1 MKTKF
6 TFKNGAV
13 RSINH
18 KAAEI
23 LQKAGKGTYQTRDMV
38 ADRFDP
44 TPYEPS
50 IPVNLAELEAAAE
63 LADDLAQQLRRH
75 GGLGPGFDH
84 PADHALFV
92 DRRRD
97 RRQFRPPPR
106 HAHRAGLHAGRF
118 PDVGSLHLL

>member
-44 TPYEPS
+44 ATYEPS

-63 LADDLAQQLRRH
+63 LADDLDSMDR
-75 GGLGPGFDH
+75 D
-84 PADHALFV
+84 ALYDLAKERGV
-92 DRRRD
+92 EV
-97 RRQFRPPPR
+97 
-106 HAHRAGLHAGRF
+106 HHRAGADKIRAALRGE
-118 PDVGSLHLL
+118 VSTESE

>member
-63 LADDLAQQLRRH
+63 LADDLDSMDRDALYQLYLMLPYAMAIIALVLTRSVRH
-75 GGLGPGFDH
+75 
-84 PADHALFV
+84 
-92 DRRRD
+92 
-97 RRQFRPPPR
+97 
-106 HAHRAGLHAGRF
+106 
-118 PDVGSLHLL
+118 